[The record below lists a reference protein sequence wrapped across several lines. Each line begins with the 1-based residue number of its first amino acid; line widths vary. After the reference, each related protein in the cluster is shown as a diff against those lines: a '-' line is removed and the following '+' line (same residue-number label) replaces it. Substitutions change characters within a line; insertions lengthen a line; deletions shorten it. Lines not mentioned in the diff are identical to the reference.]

1 MRGQAVHPQVPSQA
15 SCCCKQDLPAP
26 SPLPASRQAPL
37 TVADVMVGVADA
49 QVAPAVL
56 HAVAAVGALCV
67 HVAGCG
73 CDLCT
78 RGGGPGTP

>member
-1 MRGQAVHPQVPSQA
+1 
-15 SCCCKQDLPAP
+15 
-26 SPLPASRQAPL
+26 
-37 TVADVMVGVADA
+37 MVGVADA

-56 HAVAAVGALCV
+56 HAVAAVGALRV

-78 RGGGPGTP
+78 RGGGPGTA